1 MAQKFVL
8 TVQAASRDE
17 REELLRALKG
27 AGFEIEVATSREN
40 EPVPASS
47 KFPGPATLAAVM
59 ARIFL
64 ETDPTGEDL
73 SAFLESSAELAGCP
87 VALFS
92 PGHGRTEL
100 TCKAASRAFPEAWTL
115 AQFPADPS
123 AIAFDPVPG
132 AEPLSFP
139 LDGNDLTAGILVAS
153 TPGDPVTKGAA
164 PLLETLARALGES
177 AARGVRFRSLDR
189 SLCLMESS
197 IDAMVESCVRLLEL
211 RGNETEGHGNRVTAL
226 AVRLGE
232 RMGLTGRDLVD
243 LRRGALLHDIG
254 KLTLPDSLLQKAG
267 SLTEDDWKTMRSHTV
282 RAHEALRTVGALQGA
297 LDIPLCHHE
306 RYDGS
311 GYPGGLRGNAIPL
324 AARIFAVV
332 DVWDSLLSGR
342 SYRRSWTPG
351 KALEHL
357 ERGAGIQFD
366 PDVVSA
372 FASLMQEEPSLFAR
386 PF

>member
-1 MAQKFVL
+1 MTQKFVL
-8 TVQAASRDE
+8 TFQAASR
-17 REELLRALKG
+17 EEGEEFLRALKG
-27 AGFEIEVATSREN
+27 AGFEIEAATSPGN
-40 EPVPASS
+40 E
-47 KFPGPATLAAVM
+47 PGPATLAAGM
-59 ARIFL
+59 ARVFL
-64 ETDPTGEDL
+64 ETDPTAEDL
-73 SAFLESSAELAGCP
+73 SAFLESAAVLAGCP

-92 PGHGRTEL
+92 PVRGRTEL
-100 TCKAASRAFPEAWTL
+100 TCKAASRTFPEAWTH
-115 AQFPADPS
+115 AQFPADPGS
-123 AIAFDPVPG
+123 LFFDPVPG
-132 AEPLSFP
+132 AEPLSYP
-139 LDGNDLTAGILVAS
+139 LDGNDLAAGILVAAH
-153 TPGDPVTKGAA
+153 PGSLVTKGAG

-177 AARGVRFRSLDR
+177 AARGMRFRSLDR
-189 SLCLMESS
+189 SICLLESS
-197 IDAMVESCVRLLEL
+197 IDAMVESCVRLLEF
-211 RGNETEGHGNRVTAL
+211 RGNETEGHGSRVTAL

-232 RMGLTGRDLVD
+232 KMGLRGRDLVD

-254 KLTLPDSLLQKAG
+254 KLTLPDSLLQKTG
-267 SLTEDDWKTMRSHTV
+267 SLSEDDWKTMRTHTV
-282 RAHEALRTVGALQGA
+282 RAHEALRSVRALQGA

-332 DVWDSLLSGR
+332 DVWDSLLSDR
-342 SYRRSWTPG
+342 SYRRCWTPG

-372 FASLMQEEPSLFAR
+372 FASLMQEEPSFFAR

>member
-1 MAQKFVL
+1 MTQKFVL
-8 TVQAASRDE
+8 TVQAASRQE
-17 REELLRALKG
+17 GEELLRALKG
-27 AGFEIEVATSREN
+27 AGFEIEAATSTGN
-40 EPVPASS
+40 E
-47 KFPGPATLAAVM
+47 PGPATLAAGM
-59 ARIFL
+59 ARAFL
-64 ETDPTGEDL
+64 ETDPTAEDL
-73 SAFLESSAELAGCP
+73 SAFLESAAVLAGCP

-92 PGHGRTEL
+92 PCRGRTEL
-100 TCKAASRAFPEAWTL
+100 TCKAASRAFPEAWMH
-115 AQFPADPS
+115 AQFPADPGS
-123 AIAFDPVPG
+123 IFFDPVPG
-132 AEPLSFP
+132 AESLSYP
-139 LDGNDLTAGILVAS
+139 LDGNDLAAGILVAAH
-153 TPGDPVTKGAA
+153 PGSLVTKGSG
-164 PLLETLARALGES
+164 PLLETLARALGKS
-177 AARGVRFRSLDR
+177 VARGARFRSLDR
-189 SLCLMESS
+189 SICLLESS
-197 IDAMVESCVRLLEL
+197 IDAMVESCVRLLEF

-232 RMGLTGRDLVD
+232 KMGLTGPDLVD

-254 KLTLPDSLLQKAG
+254 KLTLPDSLLQKTG
-267 SLTEDDWKTMRSHTV
+267 SLSEDDWKTMRTHTV
-282 RAHEALRTVGALQGA
+282 RAHEALRSVRALQGA

-311 GYPGGLRGNAIPL
+311 GYPDGLRGNAIPL

-332 DVWDSLLSGR
+332 DVWDSLLSDR

-372 FASLMQEEPSLFAR
+372 FASLMQEEPSFFAR

>member
-1 MAQKFVL
+1 MAQKFCI
-8 TVQAASRDE
+8 TVHAASPE
-17 REELLRALKG
+17 QREELLRALEG
-27 AGFEIEVATSREN
+27 TGLEIEVAASREN
-40 EPVPASS
+40 E
-47 KFPGPATLAAVM
+47 PGPATLAAMM
-59 ARIFL
+59 ARVFL
-64 ETDPTGEDL
+64 ETDPTGADL
-73 SAFLESSAELAGCP
+73 SAFLEFSAGLAGCP

-92 PGHGRTEL
+92 QGNGRTEL
-100 TCKAASRAFPEAWTL
+100 TCKAASRAFPEAWKL
-115 AQFPADPS
+115 ARFPADTS
-123 AIAFDPVPG
+123 GIAFDPFPG
-132 AEPLSFP
+132 ASPLSFP
-139 LDGNDLTAGILVAS
+139 LDGNDLAAGILVAS
-153 TPGDPVTKGAA
+153 TPGDPVTKEAA

-189 SLCLMESS
+189 SLCLLESS

-211 RGNETEGHGNRVTAL
+211 RGNET
-226 AVRLGE
+226 
-232 RMGLTGRDLVD
+232 
-243 LRRGALLHDIG
+243 G
-254 KLTLPDSLLQKAG
+254 KLTLPDNLLQKAG

-282 RAHEALRTVGALQGA
+282 RAHEALREVRALQGA

-332 DVWDSLLSGR
+332 DVWDSLLSDR

>member
-1 MAQKFVL
+1 MAQKFCI
-8 TVQAASRDE
+8 TVHAASPE
-17 REELLRALKG
+17 QREELLRALKG

-40 EPVPASS
+40 EP
-47 KFPGPATLAAVM
+47 GPATLAAMM
-59 ARIFL
+59 ARVLL
-64 ETDPTGEDL
+64 ETDPTGVDL
-73 SAFLESSAELAGCP
+73 SAFLEFSAELAGCP

-92 PGHGRTEL
+92 PGNGRTEL

-115 AQFPADPS
+115 ARFPADTS
-123 AIAFDPVPG
+123 GIAFEPFPG
-132 AEPLSFP
+132 TSPLSFA
-139 LDGNDLTAGILVAS
+139 LDGNDLAAGILVAS
-153 TPGDPVTKGAA
+153 IPGDPVTKGAA

-177 AARGVRFRSLDR
+177 AARGARFRTLDR
-189 SLCLMESS
+189 SLCLLESS

-211 RGNETEGHGNRVTAL
+211 RGNETEGHGSRVTKL

-232 RMGLTGRDLVD
+232 RMGLAGRDLVD

-267 SLTEDDWKTMRSHTV
+267 NLTEDEWKTMRSHTV
-282 RAHEALRTVGALQGA
+282 RAHDALREVRALQGA

-311 GYPGGLRGNAIPL
+311 GYPGGLRGNAIPI

-332 DVWDSLLSGR
+332 DVWDSLLSDR
-342 SYRRSWTPG
+342 SYRRSWTPE

-357 ERGAGIQFD
+357 ERGAGAQFD
-366 PDVVSA
+366 PDVVSVFSA
-372 FASLMQEEPSLFAR
+372 LLKEEPSLFTR

>member
-8 TVQAASRDE
+8 TVQATSPEE
-17 REELLRALKG
+17 REEILRALKG
-27 AGFEIEVATSREN
+27 AGFEIEVAVSQRN
-40 EPVPASS
+40 EPGAASS

-87 VALFS
+87 VALFC
-92 PGHGRTEL
+92 PNHGRTEL

-115 AQFPADPS
+115 AQFPADSS
-123 AIAFDPVPG
+123 AIAFDSVPG
-132 AEPLSFP
+132 AAPLSFP

-177 AARGVRFRSLDR
+177 TARGARFRSLDR

-267 SLTEDDWKTMRSHTV
+267 NLTEDDWKTMRSHTV

-332 DVWDSLLSGR
+332 DVWDSLLSDR

>member
-1 MAQKFVL
+1 MAQQFVL
-8 TVQAASRDE
+8 TVQATSPEE
-17 REELLRALKG
+17 REELIRALKE
-27 AGFEIEVATSREN
+27 AGFEIKVAPPKGN
-40 EPVPASS
+40 EPGPASS
-47 KFPGPATLAAVM
+47 RFPGPATLVAVM
-59 ARIFL
+59 ARVFL
-64 ETDPTGEDL
+64 ETDPTAEDL

-92 PGHGRTEL
+92 PDHGRTDL
-100 TCKAASRAFPEAWTL
+100 TCKAASRTFPEAWTL

-123 AIAFDPVPG
+123 AIDFDPVPG

-153 TPGDPVTKGAA
+153 TPGDFVAKDTA

-189 SLCLMESS
+189 SLCLLESS

-254 KLTLPDSLLQKAG
+254 KLTLPDRLLQKAG
-267 SLTEDDWKTMRSHTV
+267 SLTEDDWKTMRSHTI
-282 RAHEALRTVGALQGA
+282 RAHEALRKVGALQGA

-306 RYDGS
+306 RHDGS

-332 DVWDSLLSGR
+332 DVWDSLLSDR

-372 FASLMQEEPSLFAR
+372 FSSLMQEEPSLFAR